1 MCKKIRE
8 GKVLSPSS
16 DGDIDESFPKDWEP
30 VKKTKKK
37 KRSKSKVCLTC
48 GQNIVKNKKRDAFSY
63 KNIKKWIETQQG
75 IARAAG
81 MVERSRNR
89 DMPQKKRDEQMR
101 KRYAAEG
108 YIRSMQRYLRTG
120 DWDNMYFGEYEE
132 HLTKWKVIAPA
143 GDK

>member
-1 MCKKIRE
+1 MIQSETDKAFE
-8 GKVLSPSS
+8 
-16 DGDIDESFPKDWEP
+16 
-30 VKKTKKK
+30 
-37 KRSKSKVCLTC
+37 KSKESLTKEE
-48 GQNIVKNKKRDAFSY
+48 QVKERMAALRAKRKPAKLKGVHPSILELPDDNTFSY

-120 DWDNMYFGEYEE
+120 DWDNLYFGEYEE

>member
-1 MCKKIRE
+1 LIQSETDKAFE
-8 GKVLSPSS
+8 
-16 DGDIDESFPKDWEP
+16 
-30 VKKTKKK
+30 
-37 KRSKSKVCLTC
+37 KSKESLTKEE
-48 GQNIVKNKKRDAFSY
+48 QVKERMAALRAKRKPAKLKGVHPSILELPDDNTFSY

-120 DWDNMYFGEYEE
+120 DWDNLYFGEYEE
-132 HLTKWKVIAPA
+132 HLTKWKVIAPT

>member
-1 MCKKIRE
+1 MIQSETDKAFE
-8 GKVLSPSS
+8 
-16 DGDIDESFPKDWEP
+16 
-30 VKKTKKK
+30 
-37 KRSKSKVCLTC
+37 KSKESLTKEA
-48 GQNIVKNKKRDAFSY
+48 QVKERMAALRAKRKPAKLKGVHPSILELPDDNTFSY

-108 YIRSMQRYLRTG
+108 YIRSMQRYLITG

>member
-1 MCKKIRE
+1 MIQSETDKAFE
-8 GKVLSPSS
+8 
-16 DGDIDESFPKDWEP
+16 
-30 VKKTKKK
+30 
-37 KRSKSKVCLTC
+37 KSKESLTKEE
-48 GQNIVKNKKRDAFSY
+48 QVKERMAALRAKRKPAKLKSVHPSILELPDDHTFSY

-132 HLTKWKVIAPA
+132 HLTKWQEIS
-143 GDK
+143 

>member
-1 MCKKIRE
+1 MIQSETDKAFE
-8 GKVLSPSS
+8 
-16 DGDIDESFPKDWEP
+16 
-30 VKKTKKK
+30 
-37 KRSKSKVCLTC
+37 KSKESLTKEE
-48 GQNIVKNKKRDAFSY
+48 QVKERMAALRAKRKPAILKGVHPSILEFPDDHTFSY